1 MNLQLFEPHKDIHKY
16 INKILNNSPFF
27 LNCKNC
33 FNVPEVILKDNKYI
47 IINCPNCN
55 IIENENLDN
64 LTNYTSKWI
73 TNEINNYCNFN
84 HDEKIISSLYCRECN
99 KFFCINCRKN
109 HSNKYHNHD
118 IIKIKDLKIGFC
130 HQHYNKYNHYCDICK
145 FEMCEICKNYHEH
158 KNKIKK
164 GLSDYINM
172 NKFEIFLIKAE
183 ETKKEKYLIISKTKT
198 LLENIFTEDRES
210 YILLKNII
218 SEIIKEFYKD
228 LKTEQNLIYFA
239 QILIATIK
247 KINNY
252 NDFRVKQYK
261 QILEVIYELFDSNEV
276 EKFNKFINTKKYI
289 YKSYINKLSNDEENM
304 IKNNLINILNINNFN
319 NNDEFNKIKY
329 FIKNALELS
338 NPLKK
343 YILIDKIK
351 NINSHINIEEI
362 INNPSNITH
371 KINSRENSSLILSIL
386 CKFFQ
391 QKGIEMHVTSKKN
404 EDFKNI
410 DIASFIAFISLGN
423 IKKYELLFDFG
434 QEFNSIFNYLSEEEK
449 NRYLNDIKLKISQ
462 LLNIDSNYIIIIF
475 KESNKDSIIVNISL
489 LNNIHINNEDFIS
502 KLKNLNFL
510 KKLEEKPIFET
521 ILLNSELLDKRGDKI
536 WKKNKNEIR
545 GGYDYIQPNKD
556 WIGIGLKIHDK
567 FDRGNNTWLG
577 KKNLEGEYAV
587 AYSGLNFIFF
597 NNNLKNGT
605 KKIIPK
611 NIDKIVLYQDPKLA
625 ENNAGIINVFGYK
638 IMIMLMFR
646 VNPNKI
652 NKSLKNNNCWIFNPT
667 PDEIRPYR
675 ILLKIIPSLLTD
687 KINISFSPIDY
698 IITAFKSKNI
708 SFYNLAKDK
717 RFLHMSKLNNQNI
730 NQDFFTMRFY
740 SSNYYYLLNNY
751 LRSENSLE
759 ENNDTFN
766 KSLITSWIYCLQLA
780 LQRNK
785 NVLDNIIVY
794 RGIKGFKFRKDIKK
808 GTEFYFREFISTSLD
823 KNVAKN
829 FLGGNGTLMTI
840 IIKNNGSNGYPNYCY
855 NIKDISLYPHEDE
868 ILISS
873 HCCFEVNDIIKS
885 KKIDEV
891 YLTCK
896 GFKIN

>member
-16 INKILNNSPFF
+16 INKVLNNSPFF

-33 FNVPEVILKDNKYI
+33 YNAPEVILKDNKYI
-47 IINCPNCN
+47 ILSCPNCN

-64 LTNYTSKWI
+64 LSNYTSKWI
-73 TNEINNYCNFN
+73 TNEINNLCNFN
-84 HDEKIISSLYCRECN
+84 HNEKIISSLYCRECN
-99 KFFCINCRKN
+99 KFFCENCRKN
-109 HSNKYHNHD
+109 HSNINYKHN

-130 HQHYNKYNHYCDICK
+130 NQHNNIFSYYCNNCK
-145 FEMCEICKNYHEH
+145 FEMCGICKNYHGD
-158 KNKIKK
+158 KNKIKI
-164 GLSDYINM
+164 GGSDYINM

-218 SEIIKEFYKD
+218 SDIIEEFYKD
-228 LKTEQNLIYFA
+228 LKIEQSLIFFA
-239 QILIATIK
+239 QVLLTTIK

-289 YKSYINKLSNDEENM
+289 YKSYVNKLSIDEENI
-304 IKNNLINILNINNFN
+304 IKNNLINILNINNDDDFY
-319 NNDEFNKIKY
+319 KIKY
-329 FIKNALELS
+329 FIKNVLELS

-351 NINSHINIEEI
+351 NINSHINIDEI
-362 INNPSNITH
+362 INNPSNITN

-391 QKGIEMHVTSKKN
+391 QKGIEMHATSKKN

-410 DIASFIAFISLGN
+410 DISSFLSLISLGN
-423 IKKYELLFDFG
+423 IKKYELLFEIG
-434 QEFNSIFNYLSEEEK
+434 QELNSNFNYLSEEEK
-449 NRYLNDIKLKISQ
+449 NKYLNDIKLKISQ
-462 LLNIDSNYIIIIF
+462 LLNIDWNDIILIF
-475 KESNKDSIIVNISL
+475 KESNKNSIIVNISL
-489 LNNIHINNEDFIS
+489 LNDININNENIIS
-502 KLKNLNFL
+502 KLTNLDFL
-510 KKLEEKPIFET
+510 KKIEEKPILET

-545 GGYDYIQPNKD
+545 GGYEYIQPNKD
-556 WIGIGLKIHDK
+556 WIGIGLKVHDK
-567 FDRGNNTWLG
+567 FDRGNNTWLE
-577 KKNLEGEYAV
+577 KKNLIGEYAI
-587 AYSGLNFIFF
+587 AYSGLNFIYI
-597 NNNLKNGT
+597 NINHKNMN
-605 KKIIPK
+605 KICL
-611 NIDKIVLYQDPKLA
+611 NQNPKLA

-652 NKSLKNNNCWIFNPT
+652 NKSEKNKNCWIFNPT

-675 ILLKIIPSLLTD
+675 ILVKIIPSLLTD

-698 IITAFKSKNI
+698 IISAFKSKNI

-717 RFLHMSKLNNQNI
+717 KFNYITKLNNQNI

-751 LRSENSLE
+751 LRSEKTLE
-759 ENNDTFN
+759 ENNGTFN
-766 KSLITSWIYCLQLA
+766 KNLITSWIYCLQLA

-794 RGIKGFKFRKDIKK
+794 RGIRGFKFRKDIKK
-808 GTEFYFREFISTSLD
+808 GSEFYFREFISTSLD

-855 NIKDISLYPHEDE
+855 NIKDISLFPHEDE

-896 GFKIN
+896 GFKIY